1 MAHRHE
7 TGRKAVAYDLMGVA
21 NGHFTLFIKLQEV
34 CGLCKGSF
42 LPIERS
48 SKKSRGHY
56 MRSLPGPSSFHI
68 FPYLSYQVQSMPR
81 PRNARG
87 TTACQRH
94 LAGSSIGSF
103 NDGLRSAALG
113 GSAFEDLQLQGEQRE
128 ATGGFKVEK
137 CGIMWNITMNNYE

>member
-1 MAHRHE
+1 MKPGGKQLLMILWVLQMVTLHYLSSY
-7 TGRKAVAYDLMGVA
+7 RKFAGCARVLSFQLKDHQK
-21 NGHFTLFIKLQEV
+21 NQE
-34 CGLCKGSF
+34 
-42 LPIERS
+42 II
-48 SKKSRGHY
+48 
-56 MRSLPGPSSFHI
+56 MRSLPGHSSFHI

-113 GSAFEDLQLQGEQRE
+113 GSAFEDPQLQGEQRE
-128 ATGGFKVEK
+128 ATGGFKVE
-137 CGIMWNITMNNYE
+137 

>member
-56 MRSLPGPSSFHI
+56 MRSLPGHSSFHI

-113 GSAFEDLQLQGEQRE
+113 GSAFEDPQLQGEQRE
-128 ATGGFKVEK
+128 ATGGFKVENFQWSFP
-137 CGIMWNITMNNYE
+137 MVF